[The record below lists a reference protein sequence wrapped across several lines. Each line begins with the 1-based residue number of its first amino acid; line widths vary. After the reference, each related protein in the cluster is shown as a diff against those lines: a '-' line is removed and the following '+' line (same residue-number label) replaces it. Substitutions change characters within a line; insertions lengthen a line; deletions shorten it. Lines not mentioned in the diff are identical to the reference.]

1 MSAAIVLVTHPG
13 IATAMRDRA
22 SELLASPLEEVTVLE
37 LDSGPSDP
45 LPELELQLAELDRGH
60 GVLILTDL
68 PGATPCNRARR
79 ATPAHSAVISGLNLP
94 MLIRA
99 WNYRHRP
106 LEELRDLVVDGGRA
120 AILEPD

>member
-1 MSAAIVLVTHPG
+1 MSVAIALVTHPG
-13 IATAMRDRA
+13 IATVMRGRA
-22 SELLASPLEEVTVLE
+22 AELLGADLEDVAIVE
-37 LDSGPSDP
+37 LDSGRSDP
-45 LPELELQLAELDRGH
+45 LPELETRLAALDRGE

-79 ATPAHSAVISGLNLP
+79 ATPAHSALVSGLNLP

-99 WNYRHRP
+99 WNYRHEP
-106 LEELRDLVVDGGRA
+106 LEALRDLVVDGGRA

>member
-1 MSAAIVLVTHPG
+1 MSVAIVLVTHPG
-13 IATAMRDRA
+13 IATAMRARA
-22 SELLASPLEEVTVLE
+22 AELLGADLDDVAVVE
-37 LDSGPSDP
+37 LDSGRNNP
-45 LPELELQLAELDRGH
+45 LPELEAQLAALDRGQ

-79 ATPAHSAVISGLNLP
+79 ATPAHAALVSGLNLP

-99 WNYRHRP
+99 WNYRHEP
-106 LEELRDLVVDGGRA
+106 LEALRDLVVDGGRA

>member
-1 MSAAIVLVTHPG
+1 MSVAIVLVTHPG

-22 SELLASPLEEVTVLE
+22 AEILDADLAEVRIAE
-37 LDSGPSDP
+37 LDSGVHDP
-45 LPELELQLAELDRGH
+45 RPDLQDRLAAFDRGD

-79 ATPAHSAVISGLNLP
+79 ATPRNSALVSGLNMP

-99 WNYRHRP
+99 WNYRERP
-106 LEELRDLVVDGGRA
+106 LDELRDLVMDGGRA
-120 AILEPD
+120 AIMEPD